1 MMGFTWLLLIA
12 GAAAALLWRIGLPRL
27 VWSMAGAAVMLGATG
42 YALQGRP
49 LLGGAPREAGERPIE
64 VEQGLVELRGD
75 LFDRYTRDGSYLLA
89 ADALTRS
96 GDTDSAA
103 QVVLGGIRNDPASAM
118 LWTGLGDV
126 LARHDGDQVSPPAL
140 FAFQQAIRLAPEHP
154 GPPFFLGLAYVR
166 AQRLAEAAPYWQ
178 RALAL
183 CPPGAPY
190 RVPIAQ
196 RVLLLDTYLR
206 QIGAAQP

>member
-1 MMGFTWLLLIA
+1 MGFVWLFVVG
-12 GAAAALLWRIGLPRL
+12 GAVAALLWRLGLPRI

-64 VEQGLVELRGD
+64 LEQGLIELRGD
-75 LFDRYTRDGSYLLA
+75 LFGRFTRDSAYLIA

-96 GDTDSAA
+96 GDPETAA
-103 QVVLGGIRNDPASAM
+103 QIELGGIRNNPRSAM
-118 LWTGLGDV
+118 LWTGLGDT

-140 FAFQQAIRLAPEHP
+140 FAFGQAMRLAPRHP

-166 AQRLAEAAPYWQ
+166 AQQLAEAAPYWH

-183 CPPGAPY
+183 CPPNAPY
-190 RVPIAQ
+190 RAQIAQ
-196 RVLLLDTYLR
+196 RVMLLDAYLR
-206 QIGAAQP
+206 QIGAARP